1 MSLRIRAGTSAA
13 QSKEGECAC
22 CVSARI
28 SPALLLT
35 FQSCN
40 TMREGRRTSQ
50 AFVWRGLTI
59 EVKAQNTSKQ
69 QCNNAYQH
77 SLTRRAEG
85 GKKKKDKTA
94 AGPQREITA
103 QKICSLIRDIIED
116 SSEDKYL
123 IKSVASPQQIT
134 RNNIW

>member
-1 MSLRIRAGTSAA
+1 MLVGIRAGTFVA

-40 TMREGRRTSQ
+40 TMREGRRTMQ
-50 AFVWRGLTI
+50 AFVWRGMTI
-59 EVKAQNTSKQ
+59 EVKARNTSKQ
-69 QCNNAYQH
+69 QCNNGYQH

-85 GKKKKDKTA
+85 GKEKKKDKTA

-123 IKSVASPQQIT
+123 
-134 RNNIW
+134 NILLNLWRRHSR

>member
-1 MSLRIRAGTSAA
+1 MSLGIRGGTSAA

-69 QCNNAYQH
+69 QCNNAHQH

-85 GKKKKDKTA
+85 GKKKRQNSCRATKRNHSPKNLQSD
-94 AGPQREITA
+94 QRH
-103 QKICSLIRDIIED
+103 
-116 SSEDKYL
+116 
-123 IKSVASPQQIT
+123 
-134 RNNIW
+134 N

>member
-1 MSLRIRAGTSAA
+1 MSLGIHAGTSAA

-50 AFVWRGLTI
+50 AFVCRGLTI
-59 EVKAQNTSKQ
+59 EVKPQNTSKQ
-69 QCNNAYQH
+69 QCNNGYQH
-77 SLTRRAEG
+77 SLTRRTEG
-85 GKKKKDKTA
+85 KKKDKTA